1 MSASCGRARRFLWPD
16 AGPRP
21 ADEETLAARR
31 HADTCSECRTFF
43 AQMQAAKTAVRATAT
58 SDVTP
63 LELREEI
70 YASLAVARQ
79 VRRSRWSGWAWWN
92 GPLLA
97 AAVAVVLLLGAVL
110 ILRTDSPMG
119 ALVSD
124 IAAEHAKAVG
134 GDRVSSSDP
143 GEVERWLA
151 ARVAFAVHVPVFTS
165 ARLTGARI
173 GLTEEGRGAVV
184 EYVVGDRSL
193 SYFVLPSP
201 SDAPPTRAGLT
212 HATESGYRIVVWRD
226 TGLVHALV
234 GALSHEQLDRLAK
247 ECIEQALRLAQT
259 VISEWLPTS

>member
-1 MSASCGRARRFLWPD
+1 MSNSCGHARRFLWPD

-21 ADEETLAARR
+21 ADEDTLAARR

-43 AQMQAAKTAVRATAT
+43 AQMQAAKTAVRASVA

-63 LELREEI
+63 IELREEI
-70 YASLAVARQ
+70 YARLAEARQ
-79 VRRSRWSGWAWWN
+79 VRRSRRWS

-97 AAVAVVLLLGAVL
+97 AAVAVVLLLGAML
-110 ILRTDSPMG
+110 LFRPDSPTG
-119 ALVSD
+119 SLVSV

-134 GDRVSSSDP
+134 GDRVSSSDRS
-143 GEVERWLA
+143 EIERWLA
-151 ARVAFAVHVPVFTS
+151 ARVAFAVHVPVFTG

-173 GLTEEGRGAVV
+173 CLTEEGRGAVV
-184 EYVVGDRSL
+184 EYAVGDRSL

-212 HATESGYRIVVWRD
+212 HAAESGYRIVVWRD

-247 ECIEQALRLAQT
+247 ECIEQALRLAQ
-259 VISEWLPTS
+259 IITSGSLTTS

>member
-1 MSASCGRARRFLWPD
+1 MSDSCGRARRFLWPD

-43 AQMQAAKTAVRATAT
+43 AQMQAAKTAVRATAAG
-58 SDVTP
+58 DVTP
-63 LELREEI
+63 IELREEI
-70 YASLAVARQ
+70 YASLAEARQ
-79 VRRSRWSGWAWWN
+79 VRRSRRWS

-97 AAVAVVLLLGAVL
+97 VAVAVVLLLGAVL
-110 ILRTDSPMG
+110 YLRPDSPMG
-119 ALVSD
+119 SLVST
-124 IAAEHAKAVG
+124 ISAEHAKAVG
-134 GDRVSSSDP
+134 GDRVLSSDR
-143 GEVERWLA
+143 GEIERWLA
-151 ARVAFAVHVPVFTS
+151 ARVAFAVRVPVFTG

-173 GLTEEGRGAVV
+173 CLTEEGRGAIV
-184 EYVVGDRSL
+184 EYVVGDRSV

-201 SDAPPTRAGLT
+201 SGAPPTRAGLT
-212 HATESGYRIVVWRD
+212 HAAESGYRIVVWRD

-259 VISEWLPTS
+259 IASGSFATT